1 MELKDA
7 RVQTVT
13 SFAAYNV
20 ALVYITLDAINDPS
34 EWLDAYPKIEEDAS
48 YASHI
53 WFFIRTVL
61 KLQIWGLVVLYV
73 VFAVLLASKYLLV
86 DLVLKDGSDLS
97 AKDVH
102 SLLTRYIWSS
112 SSYAWRILAGHAIVA
127 AVFALFVVTQDS
139 MQYESARLNTMRI
152 LMSTLLGVQVIVFAG
167 SSPTLLA
174 GGASSSGPTS
184 SSSDSAED

>member
-7 RVQTVT
+7 TVQTIT

-20 ALVYITLDAINDPS
+20 ALVYITLDAIHDPT
-34 EWLDAYPKIEEDAS
+34 EWLEAYPKLEEDAS
-48 YASHI
+48 YASHV
-53 WFFIRTVL
+53 WFFLRTVL
-61 KLQIWGLVVLYV
+61 KLQMWGLVVLYV

-102 SLLTRYIWSS
+102 RLLTRYIWSS
-112 SSYAWRILAGHAIVA
+112 SSYAWRILAGHAVVA
-127 AVFALFVVTQDS
+127 VVFALFVVTQDS

-152 LMSTLLGVQVIVFAG
+152 LMGTLLGVQVIVFAG

-174 GGASSSGPTS
+174 RGAASSTPTS
-184 SSSDSAED
+184 SGSDSAGD